1 MSRTFWTKFFPIF
14 VSENNFSKFH
24 VELGAGP
31 QKTVAEQGVWRHSI
45 AQRARMFVNVSPVVG
60 ACRAFVYKRSP
71 PRRHTASRHS
81 GRSGIFVTIRQR
93 VRRNPHE
100 NGDLVFRRVRRLPD
114 TRFRGHF
121 AMAPRSSIRQAFAGD
136 GGWRRPCPPEFP
148 RRSGQTR
155 LGDYPRSRV
164 LFPQDGKRERRRRV
178 LGTAA
183 APIFNAPRHAASPD

>member
-121 AMAPRSSIRQAFAGD
+121 ARAPRSSIRPAFAGD
-136 GGWRRPCPPEFP
+136 GGWRRPFPPDFP
-148 RRSGQTR
+148 VQFRANTAWPLSPLACIVPARRKAG
-155 LGDYPRSRV
+155 
-164 LFPQDGKRERRRRV
+164 RRRV

>member
-1 MSRTFWTKFFPIF
+1 MSRTFWTEFFPIF

-121 AMAPRSSIRQAFAGD
+121 ARAPRSSIRQAFAGD
-136 GGWRRPCPPEFP
+136 GGWRRAFPPDFP
-148 RRSGQTR
+148 APFRANTAWPLSPLACIVPARRITGAAARCARRRSHVQC
-155 LGDYPRSRV
+155 P
-164 LFPQDGKRERRRRV
+164 
-178 LGTAA
+178 
-183 APIFNAPRHAASPD
+183 APCSIA